1 MKKPAR
7 RQQSRPA
14 PAAASVLPRRG
25 WKWWQWALCA
35 AALLFL
41 VFEVYAPALGGPFLF
56 DDVYLPFAMPGVEK
70 LSFTDWLQGVRPMLM
85 LTFWMNYNLSG
96 TQPLSYHVFNLLF
109 HLINAILLFFLVR
122 RLLSRAGESGFTRDF
137 LAAFAGA
144 VFLLHPVQTESVA
157 YVASRSESLSLLFFF
172 AAFAA
177 FLYRRSEAI
186 GFGSSAIVV
195 LLFGCALLVKE
206 HAAVL
211 PVLLLLT
218 DYYWNQPPFSLQ
230 GIRRNWRLYV
240 PIMVLTVG
248 GGVFVWGVLQA
259 ADTAGFRVEGLTW
272 YEYFFTQ
279 WRAIWVYI
287 RLFVLPFGQSL
298 DYAYP
303 ISRTPLDHGAILGLV
318 GLLLLA
324 GAAIYYRRRFPLA
337 SYGFFAFLIL
347 LAPTSSLVPIKDPL
361 AERRLYLPMI
371 GLLLILVDLLRRLRI
386 SRVQLA
392 AGCAAVLVVLSVLTY
407 QRNIVWSDP
416 ILLWQDTVAKSPHN
430 SRAHFQLAY
439 AYYQSGRCAESVRAY
454 EETAQL
460 TKPDY
465 RLLVD
470 WALAYDCNNQ
480 PAEALAHLEQA
491 AALEKSAHVYSLI
504 GMVHAKQKRY
514 PEAMTALD
522 TAIHLDPNYSMTY
535 VYRGNIHALQGE
547 YRKAV
552 EEYRRALAADP
563 SNQPAREALAVA
575 ESNLKQD
582 F

>member
-1 MKKPAR
+1 VKKPAR

-14 PAAASVLPRRG
+14 PPAVSVPPRRG

-70 LSFTDWLQGVRPMLM
+70 LSLTDWLQGVRPMLM
-85 LTFWMNYNLSG
+85 LTFWMNYKLSG
-96 TQPLSYHVFNLLF
+96 TQPLSYHVANLLF
-109 HLINAILLFFLVR
+109 HLVNAILLLFLVR

-137 LAAFAGA
+137 IAAFAGA

-230 GIRRNWRLYV
+230 GIRRNWRLYI
-240 PIMVLTVG
+240 PMMVLTAA
-248 GGVFVWGVLQA
+248 GGVFVWRVLQG

-303 ISRTPLDHGAILGLV
+303 ISRTPFDHGAILGLI

-337 SYGFFAFLIL
+337 SYGFFAFLIRWLPRPRWCL
-347 LAPTSSLVPIKDPL
+347 LKTRWPN
-361 AERRLYLPMI
+361 
-371 GLLLILVDLLRRLRI
+371 
-386 SRVQLA
+386 A
-392 AGCAAVLVVLSVLTY
+392 ACIC
-407 QRNIVWSDP
+407 RCSD
-416 ILLWQDTVAKSPHN
+416 
-430 SRAHFQLAY
+430 
-439 AYYQSGRCAESVRAY
+439 C
-454 EETAQL
+454 
-460 TKPDY
+460 
-465 RLLVD
+465 
-470 WALAYDCNNQ
+470 C
-480 PAEALAHLEQA
+480 
-491 AALEKSAHVYSLI
+491 
-504 GMVHAKQKRY
+504 
-514 PEAMTALD
+514 
-522 TAIHLDPNYSMTY
+522 
-535 VYRGNIHALQGE
+535 
-547 YRKAV
+547 
-552 EEYRRALAADP
+552 
-563 SNQPAREALAVA
+563 
-575 ESNLKQD
+575 
-582 F
+582 